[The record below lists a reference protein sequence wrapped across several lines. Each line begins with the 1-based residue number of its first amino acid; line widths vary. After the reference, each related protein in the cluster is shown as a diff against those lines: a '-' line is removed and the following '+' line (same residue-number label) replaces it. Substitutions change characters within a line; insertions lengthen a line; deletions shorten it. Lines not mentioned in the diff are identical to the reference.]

1 MQDDVLELFRVSAEL
16 RPMSP
21 GLAISTNLVLSP
33 PDGTPGCVM
42 GAVPQEA
49 KPFLAAKRAG

>member
-1 MQDDVLELFRVSAEL
+1 MMFLELFRVSAEL